1 MLRRAGIAIALVVGA
16 SALGTAEAQM
26 MYPGGYGGYGMSRWG
41 EDPGAG
47 YMAALGSYGRSQGV
61 YAVEK
66 AKADAIN
73 VETAQKWN
81 AALRA
86 RKIQLAK
93 DEAAARAE
101 REANLEARAER
112 IEARDGTTLNKLLL
126 QILDS
131 DPDVARASRV
141 ATPLSPDAIR
151 EIPFEWASEAITVCL
166 DQMTAEGAVPPSLM
180 GEEYEADR
188 SAVRAAMSA
197 AVAEDLKGAVSPET
211 LAKARRAVS
220 DFRANFA
227 KRSAFF
233 DPGQQDAKAYL
244 TTLEGLIRTLDEP
257 SMKAFLKLLEDGKER
272 TVGDL
277 IAFMHSF
284 NLRFGPA
291 QTDRQAEIYA
301 RLIPALTAVRDAA
314 VAARVAEPAA
324 DPDGAALRAA
334 ATAAFKGLDWNDLDA
349 HGRGR

>member
-1 MLRRAGIAIALVVGA
+1 MTRRVGFAIATLGMLA
-16 SALGTAEAQM
+16 AGTAEAQM

-41 EDPGAG
+41 ADPGSG

-61 YAVEK
+61 YAVDK

-73 VETAQKWN
+73 VVTMQKWN

-86 RKIQLAK
+86 RQIQLAK
-93 DEAAARAE
+93 DKAAAEAKSDAE
-101 REANLEARAER
+101 REARVDRLD
-112 IEARDGTTLNKLLL
+112 ARDGTTLNSLLF

-166 DQMTAEGAVPPSLM
+166 DQMTARGALPPLLA
-180 GEEYEADR
+180 GPGYEAER

-197 AVAEDLKGAVSPET
+197 AVAEDAKGSVSPET
-211 LAKARRAVS
+211 LAKARDAVAK
-220 DFRANFA
+220 FRAAFA
-227 KRSAFF
+227 KDAADY
-233 DPGQQDAKAYL
+233 DPGYPDARDYL
-244 TTLEGLIRTLDEP
+244 TTLDGLTRTLDDP
-257 SMKAFLKLLEDGKER
+257 SMKSFLKLLEDGKER

-277 IAFMHSF
+277 IAFMQSF

-291 QTDRQAEIYA
+291 ETDRQAELYD
-301 RLIPALTAVRDAA
+301 RLIPALAAVRDAA
-314 VAARVAEPAA
+314 VAARTGQSPA

-334 ATAAFKGLDWNDLDA
+334 ATAAFKGLDWKELDA
-349 HGRGR
+349 HAHSR